1 MKNIWHRIS
10 SISFFSIAHC
20 PREKPNFSARNVISI
35 FRILNYHL
43 SYFDNNVKL
52 LKVQEYE
59 FFNRNL
65 NDEQKSAV
73 NESIDPERRL
83 FMIHGPPGTG
93 KTTVLVEI
101 VRQLIKQKKRVIF
114 AAPSNI
120 TVDSLLA
127 KLPEKSKGVVRLGK
141 LARITDEVFQYHMNA
156 FSQTSEA
163 GKEFKKMERELMK
176 SRVIF

>member
-1 MKNIWHRIS
+1 M
-10 SISFFSIAHC
+10 
-20 PREKPNFSARNVISI
+20 
-35 FRILNYHL
+35 
-43 SYFDNNVKL
+43 